1 MYMNYHK
8 HTHVSSILAGADS
21 NAHAEDYMV
30 RAVQLGHTSYFT
42 TEHGSGGDIFE
53 AFSLC
58 RKYNLKCIFGIEAY
72 IVPDNTV
79 KDNSNYHMVVIP
91 KTNDARK
98 KVNLISSHANMN
110 GFYYRPRFSLDEL
123 LKLDP
128 DDVYLTTA
136 CMSGLLKD
144 DVSIEQILI
153 PLYMHF
159 GQSLMLEV
167 QNHMSDKQKVINEKA
182 LMYSR
187 ELGLNLIAAN
197 DSHYIH
203 PQEQQERAELMR
215 GKKNSYEDED
225 QFILDYPDETTML
238 KRFTQQNVLTKSQAM
253 AAIEQTNIFEDC
265 ETITLDYEIK
275 MPTIYGNL
283 SLNERMDLLEK
294 KVWEDFDKL
303 KVDEHLTEDEI
314 RVREDGI
321 RYELKTVRDTN
332 DEIHT
337 ADYFLFNERNVD
349 LAVNKYHGVLSRGG
363 RGSAGSFYIN
373 KVLGITQIDRF
384 TTDIP
389 IYPDRFASTARLL
402 ENRALPDIDF
412 NCESQEPFVSASR
425 ELLGA
430 DSVYPMVAYGTLQL
444 ADSFRNVCR
453 AHGLTH
459 DIYNEVGKDLEHYR
473 KDPEW
478 KDLINE
484 AERYVGT
491 IVSASVHPCAF
502 LLSDKNILEEYGV
515 TRIGDNLCVLM
526 TSGEADEFKFLKNDY
541 LIVLVWKL
549 ISETFKEIGEDI
561 IPVSELI
568 ARTKDDNRIWKL
580 IADGIT
586 CTLNQIDSDNGMQQ
600 AMIYKLQSVEDGA
613 KLTAAIRPS
622 FNSWRNL
629 FLSRSDYSTGSD
641 DLDQVLAPTN
651 HFILFQESLMSF
663 FEWLDV
669 TPAESI
675 GLIKKISKKKIKPED
690 FDALADRLHDTWNR
704 KTGKPDQF
712 NDVWGLVQSCMSY
725 GFCSAHAYATSIDM
739 LYGAYLKVNYPYEY
753 YTVCFN
759 NYRGDMVRTNKLTK
773 ELAYFGIKLSDIG
786 FGKSHAHYSYDKANR
801 QIIKGISSIK
811 YINEE
816 SSEKLYEIGQRGYKS
831 FVDVLYAM
839 RECGV
844 NARQR
849 NVLIELEFFRDFGD
863 PAKLQ
868 KLVEMFDLLNGKKSQ
883 AYTNAPTELKPL
895 LPQYCESYTTP
906 RVEEID
912 VERYITDYNIPA
924 DLTEKCIKYKY
935 INHGDERIRVPNGYS
950 TKKAI
955 KTLDIPEHEQW
966 TYATKIVD
974 GRYQN
979 IKTRELLKAYEKD
992 VRYEPRCITDKIHN
1006 QIEYLG
1012 YLDITVADMSKR
1024 AVVVTQLDTKYTPR
1038 FVGYSLRDGQQCQLC
1053 IRKEPSKYKRSK
1065 FAGWDTMTDKPVVE
1079 GGVIYIS
1086 KFTKLPR
1093 QRKTENGWEDIPNE
1107 FNWWAS
1113 HYTII
1118 KTREDEAL
1126 LYEN

>member
-8 HTHVSSILAGADS
+8 HTHVSSIFGGADS

-30 RAVQLGHTSYFT
+30 RAMQLGHTSYFT

-58 RKYNLKCIFGIEAY
+58 RKYNLKCIFGMEAY
-72 IVPDNTV
+72 IVPDNTA
-79 KDNSNYHMVVIP
+79 KDNSNYHMIVIP
-91 KTNDARK
+91 KTNEARK
-98 KVNLISSHANMN
+98 KVNLISSHASMI
-110 GFYYRPRFSLDEL
+110 GFYRRPRLSLDEL
-123 LKLDP
+123 LTLDS
-128 DDVYLTTA
+128 DDVFLTTA
-136 CMSGLLKD
+136 CISGLLKD
-144 DVSIEQILI
+144 QTSIEQIFI

-159 GQSLMLEV
+159 GKNLMLEV
-167 QNHMSDKQKVINEKA
+167 QNHNVDVQKAVNAKA
-182 LMYSR
+182 IMYSR
-187 ELGLNLIAAN
+187 ELGLHLIAAN
-197 DSHYIH
+197 DSHYIN
-203 PQEQQERAELMR
+203 PQDREERAELMR
-215 GKKNSYEDED
+215 GKNISYDDED
-225 QFILDYPDETTML
+225 LFVLDYPDEQTMAR
-238 KRFTQQNVLTKSQAM
+238 RFEQQNVLTKSQIAQ
-253 AAIEQTNIFEDC
+253 AIEMTNIFDDC
-265 ETITLDYEIK
+265 ESLELDYEIK
-275 MPTIYGNL
+275 MPTIYSDL
-283 SLNERMDLLEK
+283 TLAERMDLLEK
-294 KVWEDFDKL
+294 KVWTDFDRL
-303 KVDEHLTEDEI
+303 KVAEHLTEEEVK
-314 RVREDGI
+314 VREDGI
-321 RYELKTVRDTN
+321 KYELKTVRDTN
-332 DEIHT
+332 DVVHT

-412 NCESQEPFVSASR
+412 NCESQEPFIAASR
-425 ELLGA
+425 ELLGEN
-430 DSVYPMVAYGTLQL
+430 SVYPMVAYGTMQL
-444 ADSFRNVCR
+444 AEAFRNVCR
-453 AHGLTH
+453 SHGLTH
-459 DIYNEVGKDLEHYR
+459 ETYNEVGKDIEHYR

-478 KDLINE
+478 KDLIKE

-515 TRIGDNLCVLM
+515 TRIGDKLCVLM

-549 ISETFKEIGEDI
+549 ISETFKEIGQDI

-568 ARTKDDNRIWKL
+568 AKTKDDARIWKL

-600 AMIYKLQSVEDGA
+600 AMTYKLQSVEDGA

-629 FLSRSDYSTGSD
+629 FLTRSNYSTGSD

-663 FEWLDV
+663 FEWLDI

-704 KTGKPDQF
+704 KTGKPEQF

-759 NYRGDMVRTNKLTK
+759 NYSGDMVRTNKLAK
-773 ELAYFGIKLSDIG
+773 ELTYFGIKLSDIA
-786 FGKSHAHYSYDKANR
+786 FGKSHAQYSYDKANH
-801 QIIKGISSIK
+801 QIIKGIRSIK
-811 YINEE
+811 FINTESAEE
-816 SSEKLYEIGQRGYKS
+816 LYEIGQRGYTS
-831 FVDVLYAM
+831 FIDVLYAM
-839 RECGV
+839 RESCV

-849 NVLIELEFFRDFGD
+849 NVLIELGFFRDFGD

-868 KLVEMFDLLNGKKSQ
+868 KLVESFELLDGKKSQ
-883 AYTNAPTELKPL
+883 AYSKAPEELKPYL
-895 LPQYCESYTTP
+895 KQYSETATLP

-912 VERYITDYNIPA
+912 VERYIRDHDVPA
-924 DLTEKCIKYKY
+924 GLIDKCIKYKY
-935 INHGDERIRVPNGYS
+935 IDKPNGIKEPNGYS
-950 TKKAI
+950 TKRAI
-955 KTLDIPEHEQW
+955 KALEISDDEQW
-966 TYATKIVD
+966 SYATKIVD

-1012 YLDITVADMSKR
+1012 YLDITVSDMSKR

-1053 IRKEPSKYKRSK
+1053 IRKEPSKYRRSK
-1065 FAGWDTMTDKPVVE
+1065 FAGWDTMTDKPVAE
-1079 GGVIYIS
+1079 GDVIYIS